1 MTSPPHPASQLAVNV
16 LDAHS
21 LLAAF
26 GVPGVGVVDRKSV
39 V

>member
-1 MTSPPHPASQLAVNV
+1 MTAPIPAASQLAVNV

-26 GVPGVGVVDRKSV
+26 GVPGVRW
-39 V
+39 